1 MPDAPDDIERELSV
15 LETELKRLEA
25 EYNMYFAGRLP
36 RPPWETRGRVDAMM
50 KRLDRGHIANYG
62 ARFRFSTLQSR
73 YTSFVDLWER
83 GMRSREEG
91 RRGPFAAARPAPAVD
106 TPPAERVLQVATLS
120 DPTHEADKLRTLY
133 ESLSQARRDLGQPV
147 VPYRDFA
154 TLVERQVARMQ
165 QQGGGEVTFRL
176 AMKDGKVSF
185 TARTVKQK

>member
-1 MPDAPDDIERELSV
+1 VPDAPDDIERELSV

-36 RPPWETRGRVDAMM
+36 RPPWETRSRVDAMM

-91 RRGPFAAARPAPAVD
+91 RRGPFAAARPAPAAD

-133 ESLSQARRDLGQPV
+133 ESLSQARRDLGQPA
-147 VPYRDFA
+147 VPYKDFA
-154 TLVERQVARMQ
+154 TLV
-165 QQGGGEVTFRL
+165 
-176 AMKDGKVSF
+176 
-185 TARTVKQK
+185 